1 MSVSKAFGVVV
12 LLCIVFGSGWFFG
25 WTSELVL
32 SGVTAAVVVQST
44 TIFVTIGLAIWT
56 YSKTKEKEREARLFA
71 QKAEVY
77 EELLGII
84 HGLMGPNGADA
95 PDDLVEKLRQV
106 QFKAI
111 TWGDQSLLDIL
122 SELSDGDDS
131 PSQRV
136 LFERMARLYNQMR
149 KELGHNDR
157 PGIGWDILKLQL
169 IAKDRPLI
177 DTLRAQAVS
186 PPKR

>member
-1 MSVSKAFGVVV
+1 MNASKAFGIFV
-12 LLCIVFGSGWFFG
+12 LLCFVFGSGWFFG

-32 SGVTAAVVVQST
+32 SGLTAAIVVQST

-77 EELLGII
+77 EELLDII
-84 HGLMGPNGADA
+84 HGLMGPNAKDIS
-95 PDDLVEKLRQV
+95 DDVVEKLRKV

-122 SELSDGDDS
+122 SELSDGDEN
-131 PSQRV
+131 PSQHV
-136 LFERMARLYNQMR
+136 MFDRMARLYNQMR
-149 KELGHNDR
+149 KELGHSDR
-157 PGIGWDILKLQL
+157 PSIGWDILKLQL

-177 DTLRAQAVS
+177 DSLRAQAVTT
-186 PPKR
+186 PKG

>member
-1 MSVSKAFGVVV
+1 MSASKALG
-12 LLCIVFGSGWFFG
+12 IVFLVCLIFGLGWFLG

-32 SGVTAAVVVQST
+32 SGLTAAIVVQST

-77 EELLGII
+77 EELLDII
-84 HGLMGPNGADA
+84 HGLMGPNAKDTS
-95 PDDLVEKLRQV
+95 DDLVEQLRQV

-122 SELSDGDDS
+122 SELSEGDEN
-131 PSQRV
+131 PSQYV

-177 DTLRAQAVS
+177 DAFKAQTVAPS
-186 PPKR
+186 KS